1 MQEIRDLLIKNKPL
15 FEDLI
20 KRKFVYGHA
29 AEIYGG
35 FAGLYDLG
43 PIGCALQQNL
53 FKIFREHFIIK
64 EDLLELSCTNLTPQ
78 IVL

>member
-1 MQEIRDLLIKNKPL
+1 MKEVKEILIKNKPL

-35 FAGLYDLG
+35 FAGLFDLG
-43 PIGCALQQNL
+43 PIGCALQSNF
-53 FKIFREHFIIK
+53 FKLFREHFIVQ
-64 EDLLELSCTNLTPQ
+64 EDLLELSCTNLTP
-78 IVL
+78 